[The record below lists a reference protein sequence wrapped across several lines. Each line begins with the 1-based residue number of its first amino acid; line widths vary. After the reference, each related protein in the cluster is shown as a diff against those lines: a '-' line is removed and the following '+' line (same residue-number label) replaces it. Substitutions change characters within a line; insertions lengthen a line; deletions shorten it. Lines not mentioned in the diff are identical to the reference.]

1 MDTVLAL
8 LALGLA
14 LGIGSS
20 IIPGPCGIAVLGAA
34 QHHGKA
40 RAVATAFGAALG
52 DAVYAGLGVA
62 GAGRVLSAYPQLVP
76 AVQIASGAL
85 VIGYALFALR
95 GAAASSTAVAPT
107 GSAWRGLVTGLGL
120 SLANPAVL
128 LTWVVLVG
136 GAIGD
141 APIAARVACVIGIS
155 AGTAAWFSMVALV
168 AHQRLVRFITPIT
181 RVVCVL
187 LIAYGATLLGRGLL

>member
-1 MDTVLAL
+1 MTTVLAL

-20 IIPGPCGIAVLGAA
+20 VVPGPCGLAVLGAA

-76 AVQIASGAL
+76 GVQIASGVL
-85 VIGYALFALR
+85 VIGYAIVALR
-95 GAAASSTAVAPT
+95 GVAASAKPVVPT
-107 GSAWRGLVTGLGL
+107 GGAWRGLATGLGL

-136 GAIGD
+136 GAIG
-141 APIAARVACVIGIS
+141 AVPVAARIACVVGIS
-155 AGTAAWFSMVALV
+155 VGTAAWFTMVALV
-168 AHQRLVRFITPIT
+168 AHQRLLRFVAPIT

-187 LIAYGATLLGRGLL
+187 LIVYGATLLGRGLL

>member
-1 MDTVLAL
+1 MSTALAL

-20 IIPGPCGIAVLGAA
+20 IIPGPCGIAVLAAA
-34 QHHGKA
+34 QHSRA
-40 RAVATAFGAALG
+40 RAVATAIGASLG

-62 GAGRVLSAYPQLVP
+62 GAGRILSAYPSLVP

-95 GAAASSTAVAPT
+95 GATSSATAAVPT
-107 GSAWRGLVTGLGL
+107 GSAWRGVATGLGL

-141 APIAARVACVIGIS
+141 APVAARVACVIGIS
-155 AGTAAWFSMVALV
+155 VGTAAWFSLVALV
-168 AHQRLVRFITPIT
+168 AHQRLVRFIAPIT

-187 LIAYGATLLGRGLL
+187 LIVYGATLLGRGLL